1 MAGNNMVWQP
11 QVVEEMLRYYKEKIQ
26 AEGRQ
31 FIFKEVHYEECA
43 KQINEKYH
51 TKFTSRQ
58 VYHKFHKLKAQWKV
72 IMEAKNLSGANLDD
86 VEKGSQYD
94 ETEVVQMNNAKDKRA
109 KYINVPIRCPS
120 DVDPSLHYDSD
131 YLPEENN
138 NRSSSSSKRPKGSKI
153 DKDGTLILLKGETDQ
168 ATALKE
174 ILDSFTRFSGLQINY
189 HKSTLVPIHLA
200 EESKE
205 MVTQILQCPTS
216 SLPCSYLG
224 LPLSTT
230 KSTHNMLLPV
240 ISKVDKYL
248 AGWMPL
254 SKGGRLTMINSI
266 ISAIPTYYM
275 SCCIWPEKSI
285 EAIDKIK
292 RAFLWQGE
300 KSIKGGHC
308 LVAWKTVLL
317 QKQQGGLGIRDLRAH
332 NTALILKLANRVLTD
347 SNDPMAKWFRQKY
360 LQSTIQLKP
369 RNNDTPT
376 WKLILSHF
384 QILSSVAQVKLG
396 NGRTTLFWKDQWM
409 PQHLEYTYPVLFSF
423 AINKECAV
431 ESQFSHNT
439 WQLQLHPNLSYQAE
453 TELQALLQNLQTI
466 SPSPETA
473 DTRELLYP
481 KPLISTANAY
491 RLLTFSW
498 IPLES
503 G

>member
-1 MAGNNMVWQP
+1 M
-11 QVVEEMLRYYKEKIQ
+11 IQ
-26 AEGRQ
+26 QAYNTG
-31 FIFKEVHYEECA
+31 V
-43 KQINEKYH
+43 
-51 TKFTSRQ
+51 
-58 VYHKFHKLKAQWKV
+58 LKHPLD
-72 IMEAKNLSGANLDD
+72 IDGAPPTL
-86 VEKGSQYD
+86 QY
-94 ETEVVQMNNAKDKRA
+94 A
-109 KYINVPIRCPS
+109 
-120 DVDPSLHYDSD
+120 
-131 YLPEENN
+131 
-138 NRSSSSSKRPKGSKI
+138 
-153 DKDGTLILLKGETDQ
+153 DGTLILLKGETDQ

-254 SKGGRLTMINSI
+254 SKGGRLTMINSV

-332 NTALILKLANRVLTD
+332 NTGLVLKLANRVLTD
-347 SNDPMAKWFRQKY
+347 SDDPMAKWFRQKY

-384 QILSSVAQVKLG
+384 QILSSVEQVKIG

-453 TELQALLQNLQTI
+453 TELQALLQNLQNL

-491 RLLTFSW
+491 RLLTFHGSLWNPADYIW
-498 IPLES
+498 IYTIPQTARYS
-503 G
+503 CG

>member
-1 MAGNNMVWQP
+1 M
-11 QVVEEMLRYYKEKIQ
+11 IQ
-26 AEGRQ
+26 QAYNTG
-31 FIFKEVHYEECA
+31 V
-43 KQINEKYH
+43 
-51 TKFTSRQ
+51 
-58 VYHKFHKLKAQWKV
+58 LKHPLD
-72 IMEAKNLSGANLDD
+72 IDGAPPTL
-86 VEKGSQYD
+86 QY
-94 ETEVVQMNNAKDKRA
+94 A
-109 KYINVPIRCPS
+109 
-120 DVDPSLHYDSD
+120 
-131 YLPEENN
+131 
-138 NRSSSSSKRPKGSKI
+138 
-153 DKDGTLILLKGETDQ
+153 DGTLILLKGETDQ

-308 LVAWKTVLL
+308 LVAWKTVLRL
-317 QKQQGGLGIRDLRAH
+317 QRSNGQMVSPEIFTEHNSTEAQKQ
-332 NTALILKLANRVLTD
+332 
-347 SNDPMAKWFRQKY
+347 
-360 LQSTIQLKP
+360 
-369 RNNDTPT
+369 
-376 WKLILSHF
+376 
-384 QILSSVAQVKLG
+384 
-396 NGRTTLFWKDQWM
+396 
-409 PQHLEYTYPVLFSF
+409 
-423 AINKECAV
+423 
-431 ESQFSHNT
+431 
-439 WQLQLHPNLSYQAE
+439 
-453 TELQALLQNLQTI
+453 
-466 SPSPETA
+466 
-473 DTRELLYP
+473 
-481 KPLISTANAY
+481 
-491 RLLTFSW
+491 
-498 IPLES
+498 
-503 G
+503 

>member
-1 MAGNNMVWQP
+1 
-11 QVVEEMLRYYKEKIQ
+11 
-26 AEGRQ
+26 
-31 FIFKEVHYEECA
+31 
-43 KQINEKYH
+43 
-51 TKFTSRQ
+51 
-58 VYHKFHKLKAQWKV
+58 
-72 IMEAKNLSGANLDD
+72 
-86 VEKGSQYD
+86 
-94 ETEVVQMNNAKDKRA
+94 
-109 KYINVPIRCPS
+109 
-120 DVDPSLHYDSD
+120 
-131 YLPEENN
+131 
-138 NRSSSSSKRPKGSKI
+138 
-153 DKDGTLILLKGETDQ
+153 
-168 ATALKE
+168 
-174 ILDSFTRFSGLQINY
+174 
-189 HKSTLVPIHLA
+189 
-200 EESKE
+200 
-205 MVTQILQCPTS
+205 
-216 SLPCSYLG
+216 
-224 LPLSTT
+224 
-230 KSTHNMLLPV
+230 
-240 ISKVDKYL
+240 
-248 AGWMPL
+248 MPL
-254 SKGGRLTMINSI
+254 SKGGRLTMINSV

-347 SNDPMAKWFRQKY
+347 SDDPMAKWFRQKY

-453 TELQALLQNLQTI
+453 TELQVLLQNLQTI
-466 SPSPETA
+466 IPSPETA